1 METQL
6 WGSNAVVGSCSS
18 GALYLISRA
27 DNAWEK
33 AVGGAAV
40 SLGGNYFT
48 GSWIFAVV
56 ANLSSEGG
64 SGSWQQP
71 EVNQNT
77 VGWMCWK
84 TRSLKAKGL
93 SAVREN
99 GRVGTLEDPE
109 KQPKVQKTWSELT
122 FSNSGY

>member
-1 METQL
+1 MQ
-6 WGSNAVVGSCSS
+6 WWAVAVQGLCTSFLVLTMP
-18 GALYLISRA
+18 G
-27 DNAWEK
+27 K

-77 VGWMCWK
+77 VG
-84 TRSLKAKGL
+84 
-93 SAVREN
+93 
-99 GRVGTLEDPE
+99 
-109 KQPKVQKTWSELT
+109 
-122 FSNSGY
+122 